1 MNNLNDILT
10 SLDVVKLVGQSDIDL
25 TGVNSDSRNVEPG
38 SLFVATRGTQ
48 VDGHDYIASA
58 IEKGAMAVVC
68 EILPEKL
75 SPDVVYVVVKNTNV
89 ALGKIASAW
98 YDFPSSSL
106 RLVGVTG
113 TNGKTTIATLLY
125 RLFRRLGHK
134 CGLISTVCNC
144 IDSEEFP
151 STHTTPDPLT
161 LNRLLAQM
169 VECGCKFAFMEV
181 SSHAIDQRRIEGLC
195 FEGGVFTN
203 LTRDHLDYHK
213 TFAEYLAVKKRFF
226 DELSDEA
233 FALTN
238 VDDKNGLVMLQNT
251 KAEKKSYSVRSMS
264 DFKTKVI
271 EDGFDGLKLEIN
283 RKEVFLPFIGKFNA
297 YNLTAVYATALLLG
311 CDSDETL
318 LNLSALRPVSGRFEP
333 IAAPSGYKVIVD
345 YAHTPDAL
353 KNVLETI
360 DSFLAVEARLI
371 TVVGCGGNR
380 DRGKRPLM
388 AKEAVKLSHQ
398 VIFTSDN
405 PRNEEPQTIVDEMME
420 GVEMADR
427 AKVITIL
434 DRYQAIKTAMLLARP
449 KDVVLIAG
457 KGHENYQ
464 EINGTR
470 THFDDKEVVRET
482 MV

>member
-25 TGVNSDSRNVEPG
+25 TGVNSDSRKVEPG

-251 KAEKKSYSVRSMS
+251 KAEKKTYSVRSMS

-333 IAAPSGYKVIVD
+333 IATPSGYKVIVD

>member
-25 TGVNSDSRNVEPG
+25 IGVNSDSRKVEPG

-238 VDDKNGLVMLQNT
+238 IDDKNGLVMLQNT
-251 KAEKKSYSVRSMS
+251 KAEKKTYSVRSMS

>member
-25 TGVNSDSRNVEPG
+25 TGVNSDSRKVEPG

-251 KAEKKSYSVRSMS
+251 KAEKKTYSVRSMS

-420 GVEMADR
+420 GVEVADR

>member
-25 TGVNSDSRNVEPG
+25 TGVNSDSRKVEPD

-144 IDSEEFP
+144 VDSEEFP

-238 VDDKNGLVMLQNT
+238 IDDKNGLVMLQNT
-251 KAEKKSYSVRSMS
+251 KAEKKTYSVRSMS

>member
-25 TGVNSDSRNVEPG
+25 TGVNSDSRKVEPG

-251 KAEKKSYSVRSMS
+251 KAEKKTYSVRSMS

-333 IAAPSGYKVIVD
+333 IEAPSGYKVIVD

-420 GVEMADR
+420 GVEMANR

>member
-25 TGVNSDSRNVEPG
+25 IGVNSDSRKVEPG

-251 KAEKKSYSVRSMS
+251 KAEKKTYSVRSMS

>member
-25 TGVNSDSRNVEPG
+25 TGVNSDSRKVEPG

-251 KAEKKSYSVRSMS
+251 KAEKKTYSVRSMS

-380 DRGKRPLM
+380 DKGKRPLM

>member
-25 TGVNSDSRNVEPG
+25 TGVNSDSRKVEPG

-68 EILPEKL
+68 EILPKKL
-75 SPDVVYVVVKNTNV
+75 SPDVVYVVVKNANV

-251 KAEKKSYSVRSMS
+251 KAEKKTYSVRSMS

>member
-25 TGVNSDSRNVEPG
+25 TGVNSDSRKVEPG

-238 VDDKNGLVMLQNT
+238 IDDKNGLVMLQNT
-251 KAEKKSYSVRSMS
+251 KAEKKTYSVRSMS

-420 GVEMADR
+420 GVEVADR

>member
-25 TGVNSDSRNVEPG
+25 TGVNSDSRKVEPG

>member
-10 SLDVVKLVGQSDIDL
+10 SLDIVKLVGQSDINL
-25 TGVNSDSRNVEPG
+25 TGVNSDSRKVEAG
-38 SLFVATRGTQ
+38 NMFVATRGTQ
-48 VDGHDYIASA
+48 VDGHDYIQSA
-58 IEKGAMAVVC
+58 IEKGAVAIVC
-68 EILPEKL
+68 EILPKTL
-75 SPDVVYVVVKNTNV
+75 SSDVAYVVVQNANV

-125 RLFRRLGHK
+125 RLFQRLGYK

-144 IDSEEFP
+144 IDKEEFP

-169 VECGCKFAFMEV
+169 VESGCKFAFMEV
-181 SSHAIDQRRIEGLC
+181 SSHAIDQRRIEGLY

-213 TFAEYLAVKKRFF
+213 TFAEYLAVKKHFF
-226 DELSDEA
+226 DELSEEA

-251 KAEKKSYSVRSMS
+251 KAEKRTYSVRSMS
-264 DFKTKVI
+264 DFMTKVV

-283 RKEVFLPFIGKFNA
+283 RKEIFLPFIGKFNA

-380 DRGKRPLM
+380 DKGKRPLM

>member
-1 MNNLNDILT
+1 MNNLNDIST

-25 TGVNSDSRNVEPG
+25 TGVNSDSRKVEPG

-238 VDDKNGLVMLQNT
+238 IDDKNGLVMLQNT

>member
-25 TGVNSDSRNVEPG
+25 TGVNSDSRKVEPG
-38 SLFVATRGTQ
+38 SLFVASRGTQ

-251 KAEKKSYSVRSMS
+251 KAEKKTYSVRSMS

>member
-25 TGVNSDSRNVEPG
+25 TGVNSDSRKVEPG

-75 SPDVVYVVVKNTNV
+75 TPDVVYVVVKNTNV

-233 FALTN
+233 FAVTN
-238 VDDKNGLVMLQNT
+238 VDDKN
-251 KAEKKSYSVRSMS
+251 
-264 DFKTKVI
+264 
-271 EDGFDGLKLEIN
+271 
-283 RKEVFLPFIGKFNA
+283 
-297 YNLTAVYATALLLG
+297 
-311 CDSDETL
+311 
-318 LNLSALRPVSGRFEP
+318 
-333 IAAPSGYKVIVD
+333 
-345 YAHTPDAL
+345 
-353 KNVLETI
+353 
-360 DSFLAVEARLI
+360 
-371 TVVGCGGNR
+371 
-380 DRGKRPLM
+380 
-388 AKEAVKLSHQ
+388 
-398 VIFTSDN
+398 
-405 PRNEEPQTIVDEMME
+405 
-420 GVEMADR
+420 
-427 AKVITIL
+427 
-434 DRYQAIKTAMLLARP
+434 
-449 KDVVLIAG
+449 
-457 KGHENYQ
+457 
-464 EINGTR
+464 
-470 THFDDKEVVRET
+470 
-482 MV
+482 

>member
-25 TGVNSDSRNVEPG
+25 TGVNSDSRKVEPG

-238 VDDKNGLVMLQNT
+238 IDDKNGLVMLQNT
-251 KAEKKSYSVRSMS
+251 KAEKKTYSVRSMS

-388 AKEAVKLSHQ
+388 ANEAVKLSHQ

>member
-25 TGVNSDSRNVEPG
+25 TGVNSDSRKVEPG

-238 VDDKNGLVMLQNT
+238 IDDKNGLVMLQNT

-470 THFDDKEVVRET
+470 THFDDKEVVRKT

>member
-25 TGVNSDSRNVEPG
+25 TGVNSDSRKVESG

-251 KAEKKSYSVRSMS
+251 KAEKKTYSVRSMS

>member
-25 TGVNSDSRNVEPG
+25 TGVNSDSRKVEPG
-38 SLFVATRGTQ
+38 SLFVATRGAQ

-195 FEGGVFTN
+195 FEGAIFTN

-251 KAEKKSYSVRSMS
+251 KAEKKTYSVRSMS

>member
-25 TGVNSDSRNVEPG
+25 TGVNSDSRKVEPG

-125 RLFRRLGHK
+125 RLFRRIGHK

-251 KAEKKSYSVRSMS
+251 KAEKKTYSVRSMS

>member
-25 TGVNSDSRNVEPG
+25 TGVNSDSRKVEPG

-68 EILPEKL
+68 ETLPEKL
-75 SPDVVYVVVKNTNV
+75 SPDEVYVVVKNTNV

-251 KAEKKSYSVRSMS
+251 KAEKKTYSVRSMS

>member
-25 TGVNSDSRNVEPG
+25 TGVNSDSRKVEPG

-251 KAEKKSYSVRSMS
+251 KAEKKTYSVRSMS

-470 THFDDKEVVRET
+470 THFDDKEVVRKT

>member
-25 TGVNSDSRNVEPG
+25 TGVNSDSRKVEPG

-68 EILPEKL
+68 ETLPEKL
-75 SPDVVYVVVKNTNV
+75 SPDVVYVEVKNTNV

-251 KAEKKSYSVRSMS
+251 KAEKKTYSVRSMS

>member
-10 SLDVVKLVGQSDIDL
+10 SLDIVKLVGQSDINL
-25 TGVNSDSRNVEPG
+25 TGVNSDSRKVEAG
-38 SLFVATRGTQ
+38 NMFVATRGTQ
-48 VDGHDYIASA
+48 VDGHDYIQSA
-58 IEKGAMAVVC
+58 IEKGAVAIVC
-68 EILPEKL
+68 EILPKTL
-75 SPDVVYVVVKNTNV
+75 SSDVAYVVVQNANV

-125 RLFRRLGHK
+125 RLFQRLGYK

-144 IDSEEFP
+144 IDKEEFP

-169 VECGCKFAFMEV
+169 VESGCKFAFMEV
-181 SSHAIDQRRIEGLC
+181 SSHAIDQRRIEGLY

-226 DELSDEA
+226 DELSEEA

-251 KAEKKSYSVRSMS
+251 KAEKRTYSVRSMS
-264 DFKTKVI
+264 DFMTKVV

-283 RKEVFLPFIGKFNA
+283 RKEIFLPFIGKFNA

-318 LNLSALRPVSGRFEP
+318 LNLSALKPVSGRFEP

-380 DRGKRPLM
+380 DKGKRPLM

-405 PRNEEPQTIVDEMME
+405 PRNEEPQTIVEEMME
-420 GVEMADR
+420 GVELADR

-434 DRYQAIKTAMLLARP
+434 DRYQAIETAMLLARP
-449 KDVVLIAG
+449 KDIVLIAG

-470 THFDDKEVVRET
+470 IHFDDKEVVRET

>member
-25 TGVNSDSRNVEPG
+25 TGVNSDSRKVEPG

-482 MV
+482 MI

>member
-25 TGVNSDSRNVEPG
+25 TGVNSDSRKVEPG

-238 VDDKNGLVMLQNT
+238 IDDKNGLVMLQNT

-464 EINGTR
+464 EIN
-470 THFDDKEVVRET
+470 
-482 MV
+482 

>member
-25 TGVNSDSRNVEPG
+25 TGVNSDSRKVEPG

-251 KAEKKSYSVRSMS
+251 KAEKKTYSVRSMS

-482 MV
+482 MI

>member
-10 SLDVVKLVGQSDIDL
+10 SLDIVKLVGQSDINL
-25 TGVNSDSRNVEPG
+25 TGVNSDSRKVEAG
-38 SLFVATRGTQ
+38 NMFVATRGTQ
-48 VDGHDYIASA
+48 VDGHDYIQSA
-58 IEKGAMAVVC
+58 IEKGAVAIVC
-68 EILPEKL
+68 EILPKTL
-75 SPDVVYVVVKNTNV
+75 SSDVAYVVVQNANV

-125 RLFRRLGHK
+125 RLFQRLGYK

-144 IDSEEFP
+144 IDKEEFP

-169 VECGCKFAFMEV
+169 VESGCKFAFMEV
-181 SSHAIDQRRIEGLC
+181 SSHAIDQRRIEGLY

-226 DELSDEA
+226 DELSEEA

-251 KAEKKSYSVRSMS
+251 KAEKRTYSVRSMS
-264 DFKTKVI
+264 DYKTKVV

-283 RKEVFLPFIGKFNA
+283 RKEIFLPFIGKFNA

-318 LNLSALRPVSGRFEP
+318 LNLSALKPVSGRFEP

-380 DRGKRPLM
+380 DKGKRPLM

-405 PRNEEPQTIVDEMME
+405 PRNEDPQTIVEEMME
-420 GVEMADR
+420 GVELADR

-449 KDVVLIAG
+449 KDIVLIAG

-470 THFDDKEVVRET
+470 IHFDDKEVVRET

>member
-25 TGVNSDSRNVEPG
+25 TGVNSDSRKVEPG

-238 VDDKNGLVMLQNT
+238 IDDKNGLVMLQNT
-251 KAEKKSYSVRSMS
+251 KAEKKTYSVRSMS

>member
-1 MNNLNDILT
+1 
-10 SLDVVKLVGQSDIDL
+10 
-25 TGVNSDSRNVEPG
+25 
-38 SLFVATRGTQ
+38 
-48 VDGHDYIASA
+48 
-58 IEKGAMAVVC
+58 MA
-68 EILPEKL
+68 
-75 SPDVVYVVVKNTNV
+75 YVVVQNANV

-125 RLFRRLGHK
+125 RLFQRLGYK

-144 IDSEEFP
+144 IDKEEFP

-169 VECGCKFAFMEV
+169 VESGCKFAFMEV
-181 SSHAIDQRRIEGLC
+181 SSHAIDQRRIEGLY

-226 DELSDEA
+226 DELSEEA

-251 KAEKKSYSVRSMS
+251 KAEKRTYSVRSMS
-264 DFKTKVI
+264 DFMTKVV

-283 RKEVFLPFIGKFNA
+283 RKEIFLPFIGKFNA

-318 LNLSALRPVSGRFEP
+318 LNLSALKPVSGRFEP

-380 DRGKRPLM
+380 DKGKRPLM

-405 PRNEEPQTIVDEMME
+405 PRNEEPQTIVEEMME
-420 GVEMADR
+420 GVELADR

-449 KDVVLIAG
+449 KDIVLIAG

-470 THFDDKEVVRET
+470 IHFDDKEVVRET

>member
-25 TGVNSDSRNVEPG
+25 TGVNSDSRKVEPG

-238 VDDKNGLVMLQNT
+238 IDDKNGLVMLQNT

>member
-10 SLDVVKLVGQSDIDL
+10 SLDIVKLVGQSDINL
-25 TGVNSDSRNVEPG
+25 TGVNSDSRKVEAG
-38 SLFVATRGTQ
+38 NMFVATRGTQ
-48 VDGHDYIASA
+48 VDGHDYIQSA
-58 IEKGAMAVVC
+58 IEKGAVAIVC
-68 EILPEKL
+68 EILPKTL
-75 SPDVVYVVVKNTNV
+75 SSDVAYVVVQNANV

-125 RLFRRLGHK
+125 RLFQRLGYK

-144 IDSEEFP
+144 IDKEEFP

-169 VECGCKFAFMEV
+169 VESGCKFAFMEV
-181 SSHAIDQRRIEGLC
+181 SSHAIDQRRIEGLY

-226 DELSDEA
+226 DELSEEA

-251 KAEKKSYSVRSMS
+251 KAEKRTYSVRSMS
-264 DFKTKVI
+264 DFMTKVV

-283 RKEVFLPFIGKFNA
+283 RKEIFLPFIGKFNA

-318 LNLSALRPVSGRFEP
+318 LNLSALKPVSGRFEP

-380 DRGKRPLM
+380 DKGKRPLM

-405 PRNEEPQTIVDEMME
+405 PRNEEPQTIVEEMME
-420 GVEMADR
+420 GVELADR

-449 KDVVLIAG
+449 KDIVLIAG

-470 THFDDKEVVRET
+470 IHFDDKEVVRET

>member
-25 TGVNSDSRNVEPG
+25 TGVNSDSRKVEPG

-181 SSHAIDQRRIEGLC
+181 SSHAIDQCRIEGLC

>member
-10 SLDVVKLVGQSDIDL
+10 SLDIVKLVGQSDIDL

>member
-251 KAEKKSYSVRSMS
+251 KAEKKTYSVRSMS

>member
-25 TGVNSDSRNVEPG
+25 TGVNSDSRKVEPG

-195 FEGGVFTN
+195 FEGAIFTN

-251 KAEKKSYSVRSMS
+251 KAEKKTYSVRSMS

>member
-25 TGVNSDSRNVEPG
+25 TGVNSDSRKVEPG

-113 TNGKTTIATLLY
+113 TNGKTTIVTLLY

-251 KAEKKSYSVRSMS
+251 KAEKKTYSVRSMS

-360 DSFLAVEARLI
+360 DSFLALEARLI

>member
-25 TGVNSDSRNVEPG
+25 TGVNSDSRKVEPG

-161 LNRLLAQM
+161 LNRLLVQM

-251 KAEKKSYSVRSMS
+251 KAEKKTYSVRSMS

>member
-25 TGVNSDSRNVEPG
+25 TGVNSDSRKVEPG

-68 EILPEKL
+68 ETLPEKL
-75 SPDVVYVVVKNTNV
+75 SPDVVYVEVKNTNV

-251 KAEKKSYSVRSMS
+251 KAEKKTYSVRSMS

-470 THFDDKEVVRET
+470 THFNDKEVVRET

>member
-25 TGVNSDSRNVEPG
+25 TGVNSDSRKVEPG

-68 EILPEKL
+68 ETLPEKL

-251 KAEKKSYSVRSMS
+251 KAEKKTYSVRSMS